1 MALDGEGFPACLEIW
16 FGNIADVTTLQ
27 QVAYRL
33 QHRFRTRSVCLLTDR
48 GRISAV
54 TLRAIEARGW
64 QFILGARPHASKEE
78 RERVLA
84 YPVEAR
90 RDATARE
97 EMVAE
102 LEKNLATA
110 GAKSLVGNRGYR
122 RYLVARGTGF
132 ALNRKKIR
140 EEEKFNGIWVL
151 RTNTATD
158 AAAAL
163 KCPKLWCVEQVFPTA
178 QALLDTGP
186 IFHKLDETI
195 CGHALCSFLALVQ
208 QTELFW
214 RLARDGES
222 FERKRALQDRDLD
235 VLTKTVVEQVRKR
248 FVLRRRSQ
256 GCCGKVACFVA
267 LRLPAAIR
275 QEDPQRRPRIRC
287 ELNRTLP
294 AETVVP
300 TRTWW

>member
-1 MALDGEGFPACLEIW
+1 MALDGEGFPACSDIW

-33 QHRFRTRSVCLLTDR
+33 QHRFRTRSVCLLANR

-54 TLRAIEARGW
+54 TLRAIEARG
-64 QFILGARPHASKEE
+64 
-78 RERVLA
+78 
-84 YPVEAR
+84 
-90 RDATARE
+90 
-97 EMVAE
+97 
-102 LEKNLATA
+102 
-110 GAKSLVGNRGYR
+110 
-122 RYLVARGTGF
+122 TGF

-140 EEEKFNGIWVL
+140 EKEKFNGIWVL
-151 RTNTATD
+151 RTNTATN

-163 KCPKLWCVEQVFPTA
+163 KCLKLWCVEQVFPTA

-195 CGHALCSFLALVQ
+195 RGHALCSFLALVLQ
-208 QTELFW
+208 NVLFW

-235 VLTKTVVEQVRKR
+235 VLTETVVEQVRKR
-248 FVLRRRSQ
+248 FVLRRRWQ

-275 QEDPQRRPRIRC
+275 QEDPQRRPRLRC